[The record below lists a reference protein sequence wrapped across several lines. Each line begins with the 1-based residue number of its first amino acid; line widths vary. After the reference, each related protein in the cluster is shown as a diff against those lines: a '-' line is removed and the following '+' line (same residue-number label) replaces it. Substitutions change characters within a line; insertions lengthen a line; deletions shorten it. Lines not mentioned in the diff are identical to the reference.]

1 MSLLLLLWPLW
12 LIRKP
17 EAKSSI
23 WARRSLIL
31 LISLLTARY
40 LLWRCTSSLNVDTP
54 VSTTLSLI
62 LLTAEGWLL
71 ISGLI
76 PLWLAWR
83 RYPDRR
89 SEAGELQRRWI
100 ASGWSPAVDI
110 LVPTCGEPLDVLKRS
125 LQGCRE
131 QSYTKNTVWVL
142 DDKGRDDVRRLARDL
157 GCRYRHRP
165 ERANAKAGNLN
176 DGLRISDGELV
187 AVFDADFI
195 PQRDFLKSTIGFLM
209 NPDVGMVQTPQ
220 HYLNADPVMRNLGM
234 EQWML
239 PDEESFY
246 RWIEPVRDGW
256 GAVVCAGT
264 SFVVRRRA
272 LDQLGGFVEQAL
284 SEDFVTGIALRE
296 LGWRLVYLQQKLS
309 AGLAAERM
317 VDFVRQRQRWASG
330 TLQSLRLPQGPL
342 RARGLS
348 LGQRLAYMEGAIHWI
363 NNLPRLLLMLMPLSI
378 GLFGVLPIRLNAD
391 AVLNLLLPLWGSVL
405 LSIGWLNRRSRAAL
419 LSELTGW
426 VLTVPLTIT
435 LFRRQRGFRTT
446 PKHQPRPRNG
456 WDWSLSLPLMLL
468 SGLNAMNLAALLI
481 RGSGDLM
488 LTDTEK
494 GLGLVWACLNLLGT
508 TVALRAC
515 WDPSSDNPAPWFSV
529 NQPAEQ
535 IDAGGHQHHCLITA
549 ISEVGAEITPHTRN
563 DAVVESSQL
572 RWEGQPLAL
581 AIRQIGRSR
590 DNKVIAVQWQNLS
603 SNQKRCLRRWLYQ
616 RNRCW
621 IDREPPPEW
630 RSLITL
636 LQRTIMG
643 SRAPGRFHRSLTPLS
658 NPESG
663 SLPWRDA

>member
-17 EAKSSI
+17 EAQSPI

-31 LISLLTARY
+31 LISLLTVRY
-40 LLWRCTSSLNVDTP
+40 LYWRCTSSLNLDTP
-54 VSTTLSLI
+54 VSTALSLT
-62 LLTAEGWLL
+62 LLTAESWLL
-71 ISGLI
+71 ISGLL

-83 RYPDRR
+83 RFPDRR
-89 SEAGELQRRWI
+89 REAETLQRQWE
-100 ASGWSPAVDI
+100 ASGWNPKVDI
-110 LVPTCGEPLDVLKRS
+110 FVPTCGEPLDVLERS

-131 QSYTKNTVWVL
+131 QSYSNVTVWVL
-142 DDKGRDDVRRLARDL
+142 DDKGRDEVRRLARAL

-195 PQRDFLKSTIGFLM
+195 PQHDFLKRTIGFLM
-209 NPDVGMVQTPQ
+209 KPDVGMVQTPQ

-234 EQWML
+234 ERWML

-256 GAVVCAGT
+256 EAVVCAGT
-264 SFVVRRRA
+264 SFLVRRRA
-272 LDQLGGFVEQAL
+272 LDQVGGFVEQAL

-296 LGWRLVYLQQKLS
+296 QGWRLVYLQQKLS

-330 TLQSLRLPQGPL
+330 TLQSLHLPQGPL
-342 RARGLS
+342 RARGLG
-348 LGQRLAYMEGAIHWI
+348 LGQRLAYLEGAIHWI
-363 NNLPRLLLMLMPLSI
+363 NHLPRLVLMLMPFSI
-378 GLFGVLPIRLNAD
+378 GLFGVLPIRLDAD

-435 LFRRQRGFRTT
+435 LFWRQRGFRTT
-446 PKHQPRPRNG
+446 PKHQPRLHNG
-456 WDWSLSLPLMLL
+456 WDWSLAVPLMLL
-468 SGLNAMNLAALLI
+468 CGLNALNLAALLLQI
-481 RGSGDLM
+481 SADIA

-494 GLGLVWACLNLLGT
+494 GLGLIWACLNLLGT

-515 WDPSSDNPAPWFSV
+515 WDPSSDNPAPWFCV
-529 NQPAEQ
+529 DQPAEL
-535 IDAGGHQHHCLITA
+535 IDAGGHRNHCRIRA
-549 ISEVGAEITPHTRN
+549 ISEVGAEIIPHTKGGE
-563 DAVVESSQL
+563 VVKGSQL
-572 RWEGQPLAL
+572 RWEGEPLAL
-581 AIRQIGRSR
+581 DIRHVASSR
-590 DNKVIAVQWQNLS
+590 DNKTIAVQWQNLS
-603 SNQKRCLRRWLYQ
+603 SHQKRCLQRWLYQ

-621 IDREPPPEW
+621 VDREPPPEW
-630 RSLITL
+630 KSLTIL
-636 LQRTIMG
+636 LQRTVMG
-643 SRAPGRFHRSLTPLS
+643 SKTPGTLQRSLTPLS
-658 NPESG
+658 SSENGNLPE
-663 SLPWRDA
+663 